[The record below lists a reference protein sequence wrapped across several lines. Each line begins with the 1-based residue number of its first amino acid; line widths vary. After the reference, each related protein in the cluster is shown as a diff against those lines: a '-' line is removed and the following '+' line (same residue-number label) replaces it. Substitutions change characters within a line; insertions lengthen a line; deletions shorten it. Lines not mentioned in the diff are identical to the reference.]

1 MLEGKGL
8 IIHMVLALYSIL
20 LAVLKWRPANG
31 VVYTFAKMCV
41 KSFFFSISPHKT
53 SNTFQL
59 LLISDAMR
67 PEDGSCLDKVK
78 EIYIS
83 PIKILALKSR

>member
-1 MLEGKGL
+1 
-8 IIHMVLALYSIL
+8 MVLAMYSIL

-41 KSFFFSISPHKT
+41 KSFFFRFLLIKQVIL
-53 SNTFQL
+53 SNYIV

-83 PIKILALKSR
+83 PIKILAPKSR